1 MFLLCYR
8 HHCDDFWSLINFLH
22 WSLSLKQYFKF
33 SQSSNYFDI
42 NTNHAWEL
50 FQMRNFCPLLYH
62 CWDVFHMTWSVSLT
76 GNWGQ
81 GDTQQRCQTQLYLG
95 IWAPESVILW
105 LIFIVS
111 SILTQI
117 PASWW
122 SPCLTGH
129 THLKQQLR
137 LGSALITNTKEG
149 TETTGMIRNTKY
161 VNSKPAPQIP
171 RTIRLD
177 FLGFLYIKSHVRL
190 INCPLTSG
198 SFR

>member
-1 MFLLCYR
+1 M
-8 HHCDDFWSLINFLH
+8 HES
-22 WSLSLKQYFKF
+22 YFKWGISVRYCITAGMCSTWPEVLA
-33 SQSSNYFDI
+33 SQ
-42 NTNHAWEL
+42 
-50 FQMRNFCPLLYH
+50 
-62 CWDVFHMTWSVSLT
+62 VTWARVTHSRE
-76 GNWGQ
+76 
-81 GDTQQRCQTQLYLG
+81 RCQTQLYLG

-137 LGSALITNTKEG
+137 LGSALITNTKQG

>member
-42 NTNHAWEL
+42 TTNHAWGL
-50 FQMRNFCPLLYH
+50 FQMRNFCLLLYH

-81 GDTQQRCQTQLYLG
+81 GDTQERCQTQLYLG

-117 PASWW
+117 QASWW
-122 SPCLTGH
+122 SPLSPRSH
-129 THLKQQLR
+129 TPHTTIKAQI
-137 LGSALITNTKEG
+137 SSDHKHKALDR
-149 TETTGMIRNTKY
+149 ETTGMIRNTKY
-161 VNSKPAPQIP
+161 VN
-171 RTIRLD
+171 
-177 FLGFLYIKSHVRL
+177 G
-190 INCPLTSG
+190 
-198 SFR
+198 